1 MCDIVLD
8 RGHRLLFILGS
19 LTPAFLHKVANL
31 MGLQFLVK
39 KKIKGHIYIFPLYL
53 HKSNVVASV
62 GCLCDGTKRET
73 IHSQFPYLII
83 RERAEHLCVTCFGIV
98 AFLASGTACG
108 AVRLT
113 WICGRG
119 KMPQADRNWK
129 QDYIQ
134 AEPNKWCIIFRNI
147 EILNRALSWA
157 ADWLHMVFSDVG
169 S

>member
-1 MCDIVLD
+1 MCDMVLD

-31 MGLQFLVK
+31 IGLQFPVEK
-39 KKIKGHIYIFPLYL
+39 KLKGIFTSFLCTYIKL
-53 HKSNVVASV
+53 NVVASI
-62 GCLCDGTKRET
+62 GCVCDGTKWET
-73 IHSQFPYLII
+73 IHSQFLCLII
-83 RERAEHLCVTCFGIV
+83 RGKAEHPCVTCFSIV

-108 AVRLT
+108 AVRLI

-119 KMPQADRNWK
+119 KIPQADRNWK

-169 S
+169 G